1 MTWQDQR
8 IGFVRTAA
16 PRGEGHPFVRDWL
29 RQSDLSGV
37 RFQQDVRS
45 RTGNV
50 PRAEPSVRSMSE
62 QERELSR

>member
-50 PRAEPSVRSMSE
+50 PRAEP
-62 QERELSR
+62 